1 MSRRLYPLLRKD
13 NILLL
18 AGGGVERVIGLYTL
32 LGERSF
38 LEIVWR
44 GAGDISSPNNILGF
58 EGINMGAG
66 RRPGIDPIENN
77 WIWFWYGPSGQRDPY
92 AHFCSN
98 ARHLVIYLEIRH
110 RSNSLKCD
118 SLIGYIFAFCPPQ
131 YVSGLDV
138 EVVQL
143 LVRLIVRQLQG
154 GSFILSFLR
163 NGYEHSNVSH
173 LILTNFLDRLGE
185 VANTHQR
192 PGSRYAVNKLYTFIF
207 NLIGR

>member
-77 WIWFWYGPSGQRDPY
+77 WIWF
-92 AHFCSN
+92 
-98 ARHLVIYLEIRH
+98 
-110 RSNSLKCD
+110 
-118 SLIGYIFAFCPPQ
+118 
-131 YVSGLDV
+131 
-138 EVVQL
+138 
-143 LVRLIVRQLQG
+143 
-154 GSFILSFLR
+154 
-163 NGYEHSNVSH
+163 
-173 LILTNFLDRLGE
+173 
-185 VANTHQR
+185 
-192 PGSRYAVNKLYTFIF
+192 
-207 NLIGR
+207 